1 MSLLPSPLTVLD
13 SVYDG
18 AVKSVT
24 YTSDPGL
31 NRVEEMRL
39 LRELRDSISLA
50 RFKSRK
56 KDQYSTRRG
65 VYATCLIPTARTEEG
80 GQVRYV
86 LPKPRKWEIEST
98 LAPGWS
104 YENEVSVLIVT
115 DDEVIM
121 PIGRV
126 GIKVTGKVS
135 DGYVDSPC
143 YDWEGFSKG
152 GGRTEVFK
160 PVWQSVGVVVRLRR
174 NDAVNA
180 ALAELD
186 KYNREMSER
195 YTE

>member
-24 YTSDPGL
+24 YASETGL
-31 NRVEEMRL
+31 NRAEEMRL
-39 LRELRDSISLA
+39 LRELRESINLA

-56 KDQYSTRRG
+56 KDQYSARRG
-65 VYATCLIPTARTEEG
+65 MYATCLIPTVREEDG

-98 LAPGWS
+98 LAPGWR
-104 YENEVSVLIVT
+104 YENEVSVLIVNA
-115 DDEVIM
+115 DEVIM

-126 GIKVTGKVS
+126 GIKVIGKVS
-135 DGYVDSPC
+135 DGYVDDC
-143 YDWEGFSKG
+143 YCDWEGFSKG

-160 PVWQSVGVVVRLRR
+160 PVWQSVGVVVRLLR

-186 KYNREMSER
+186 KCNREMSER
-195 YTE
+195 YVE

>member
-18 AVKSVT
+18 AVESVT
-24 YTSDPGL
+24 YTSETGL
-31 NRVEEMRL
+31 NRAEEMRL
-39 LRELRDSISLA
+39 LREMRESISLV

-56 KDQYSTRRG
+56 KDQYSARRG
-65 VYATCLIPTARTEEG
+65 VYATCLIPTAREEEG

-86 LPKPRKWEIEST
+86 LPKPRGWEITST
-98 LAPGWS
+98 LAPGWR
-104 YENEVSVLIVT
+104 YENEVSVLIVNA
-115 DDEVIM
+115 DEVIM
-121 PIGRV
+121 PISRV
-126 GIKVTGKVS
+126 GIKVIGKVS
-135 DGYVDSPC
+135 DGYVDDC
-143 YDWEGFSKG
+143 YYDWEGFPKG

-180 ALAELD
+180 ALVELD
-186 KYNREMSER
+186 KYNKEMSER

>member
-1 MSLLPSPLTVLD
+1 MSLLPSPMTVLD

-24 YTSDPGL
+24 YTSATGL
-31 NRVEEMRL
+31 NRAEEMRL
-39 LRELRDSISLA
+39 LRELRESISLA

-56 KDQYSTRRG
+56 KDQYSARRG

-86 LPKPRKWEIEST
+86 LPKPSRWEIEST
-98 LAPGWS
+98 LAPGWR
-104 YENEVSVLIVT
+104 YENEVSTLIVNA
-115 DDEVIM
+115 DEVIM
-121 PIGRV
+121 PVGRV

-180 ALAELD
+180 ALVELD
-186 KYNREMSER
+186 KYNKEMSER
-195 YTE
+195 YSE